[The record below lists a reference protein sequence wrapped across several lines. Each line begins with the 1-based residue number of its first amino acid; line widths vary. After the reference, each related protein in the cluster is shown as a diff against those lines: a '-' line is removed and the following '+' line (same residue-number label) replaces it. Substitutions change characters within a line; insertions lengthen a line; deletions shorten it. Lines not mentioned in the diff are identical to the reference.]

1 MKQKIL
7 DKPLSVEDMK
17 KQMETH
23 GCVIGTVKVALHEV
37 IAHDLNGFIDLLSER
52 LTGGHFLTDTN
63 WHVTGHKGDTLH
75 ICVSGDACQTI
86 AKHKLTAY
94 GQSGKE

>member
-23 GCVIGTVKVALHEV
+23 GCIIGTVKVALHEV
-37 IAHDLNGFIDLLSER
+37 IACDLNGFIDLLSER
-52 LTGGHFLTDTN
+52 LTGSHFLTDAN

-86 AKHKLTAY
+86 AKHGLTAY
-94 GQSGKE
+94 GQSNKE